1 MVDIR
6 EKKKKKRQGSG
17 KNLFSRIRD
26 EMHAYAIIFSVFFI
40 HCVLLL
46 FRQLLSV
53 FHGATHSQLSE
64 LGKEGRRWHL
74 VTAAREGTHSQRPE
88 RVFIHSGQRGYS
100 FTAATEGIH

>member
-1 MVDIR
+1 
-6 EKKKKKRQGSG
+6 
-17 KNLFSRIRD
+17 
-26 EMHAYAIIFSVFFI
+26 MHAYAIIFSVFFI

-88 RVFIHSGQRGYS
+88 RVLIHSGQRGYS
-100 FTAATEGIH
+100 FTAAREGTHSQWPEKVFIHSGQRGYSFTVATEGIH